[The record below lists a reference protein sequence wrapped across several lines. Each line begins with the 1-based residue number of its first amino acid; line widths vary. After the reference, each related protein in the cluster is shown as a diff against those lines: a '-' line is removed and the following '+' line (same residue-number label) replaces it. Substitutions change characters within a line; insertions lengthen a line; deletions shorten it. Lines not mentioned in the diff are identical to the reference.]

1 MAFDII
7 TILNIIIASLYA
19 IFLALFAYE
28 TKTKNRSAPYLLL
41 LLVFGVAGGFLAFI
55 DSSEIL
61 PSFGPYGR
69 IYLILELV
77 CYGLQFFFFYL
88 FIEDISSL
96 KPRLS
101 GLMLMLGLLVLQNVA
116 LWSIVWFSAV
126 LPEATN
132 YMWLLADIGYVNL
145 PLVAFLIF
153 GLPTYYRIYRYTEE
167 KKALGF
173 MLSMIITSLG
183 FIIISLI
190 DYIGFFGEI
199 PVWLDSI
206 SLLGEIFPLLGL
218 LIFLLTYLFDVDY
231 IYRLPSDH
239 YLLMITYRSGVPI
252 HFTTFET
259 KKEVEIEE
267 NLFSGFI
274 SSIGMVFEQ
283 ILRSSAPIE
292 SISSKEATIVI
303 RSGKHV
309 MGIILTKRPTSILA
323 RALDTYIKKFE
334 KKYEEPLKNELVEVS
349 AFEGAE
355 ALVKPIFPFFQIKD
369 QS

>member
-1 MAFDII
+1 MALDII
-7 TILNIIIASLYA
+7 VILNIIITSLYG
-19 IFLALFAYE
+19 IFLVLFAYQ
-28 TKTKNRSAPYLLL
+28 TKVKGRSAPYLLL
-41 LLVFGVAGGFLAFI
+41 LLFFGVVGGFLAI
-55 DSSEIL
+55 VDSSGIL
-61 PSFGPYGR
+61 PSFGPYNR

-101 GLMLMLGLLVLQNVA
+101 GLMIMLSLLILQNTA

-126 LPEATN
+126 APDAAD
-132 YMWLLADIGYVNL
+132 YMWLLADIGYDNL
-145 PLVAFLIF
+145 PIVAFLFF

-173 MLSMIITSLG
+173 ILSMILASTG

-190 DYIGFFGEI
+190 DYTGFFGVK
-199 PVWLDSI
+199 PVLLDNI

-218 LIFLLTYLFDVDY
+218 LIFLLTYLIDVDY

-239 YLLMITYRSGVPI
+239 FLLMVTYRSGVPI

-274 SSIGMVFEQ
+274 SSIGMVFDQ
-283 ILRSSAPIE
+283 ILQSRAPIQ
-292 SISSKEATIVI
+292 SISSEEATIVI
-303 RSGKHV
+303 RSGKNI
-309 MGIILTKRPTSILA
+309 MAIILTKRPTAILE
-323 RALDTYIKKFE
+323 RAMDKYIDKFE
-334 KKYEEPLKNELVEVS
+334 KKYREPLKNEIVEIN
-349 AFEGAE
+349 AFEGAKE
-355 ALVKPIFPFFQIKD
+355 LVKPIFPFFRIKK